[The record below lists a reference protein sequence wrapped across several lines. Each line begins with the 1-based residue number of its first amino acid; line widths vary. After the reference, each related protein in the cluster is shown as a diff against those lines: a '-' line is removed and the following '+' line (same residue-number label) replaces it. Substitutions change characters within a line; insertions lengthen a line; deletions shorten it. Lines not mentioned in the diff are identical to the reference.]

1 MLDNALEFMIM
12 GGMEPALAA
21 MILIPEPWEHN
32 DTISQKERD
41 FYQYYAT
48 MMEPWDGPASILFL
62 AVFRAIS

>member
-12 GGMEPALAA
+12 GGMDPALAA

-32 DTISQKERD
+32 DTISKEERD

-48 MMEPWDGPASILFL
+48 VSYTHLTLPTKA
-62 AVFRAIS
+62 